1 MRIYLFKRILIDKT
15 NTAPIELLIK
25 LGLGLD
31 KDFDKD
37 KNPRSG
43 FADQGNRFA
52 DKDLLINNMKV
63 FTVNDEREQILGAII
78 LYNDLSEN

>member
-1 MRIYLFKRILIDKT
+1 MRIYLFKKFLIHKT

-37 KNPRSG
+37 KDPRSG
-43 FADQGNRFA
+43 FADQGTRFA

-63 FTVNDEREQILGAII
+63 FTVNDEREQILVAIM
-78 LYNDLSEN
+78 L